1 MKYVAFLRGINVGGQ
16 KLVSMTKLRDV
27 FSSLGFQNVVT
38 LLVSGNVLF
47 DAASTK
53 PAALTVRIEKK
64 LKEAFGHEIG
74 VVLRSLSDLQKLGK
88 SDPFKKIKVTPET
101 RLYVTFLREKSKKVL
116 EVAGGADDFRI
127 LRVSDTEVCTVVT
140 LSPGRQTT
148 DMMRF
153 MDKELGRTVTTR
165 NWNTILK
172 VLKSDSAS

>member
-16 KLVSMTKLRDV
+16 NIISMAKLRDV
-27 FSSLGFQNVVT
+27 FSSLGFQNVET

-47 DAASTK
+47 DAAAAK
-53 PAALTVRIEKK
+53 PEALTARIEKK
-64 LKEAFGHEIG
+64 LKEVFDHEIA

-88 SDPFKKIKVTPET
+88 SAPFKKIKVTPET
-101 RLYVTFLREKSKKVL
+101 RLYVTFLREKPKRAL
-116 EVAGGADDFRI
+116 EVPAGTDDFRI
-127 LRVSDTEVCTVVT
+127 LRVSDSEVCSVVT

-153 MDKELGRTVTTR
+153 MDTELGRAVTTR

-172 VLKSDSAS
+172 VLKSGSPP